1 MQNFVLSFLVLLN
14 HNKLEHDELMVLK
27 EGLDKLE
34 LDEDKLLF
42 IDEAKAMI
50 DKGVDTPEKVIELRE
65 TIGKIRWISFTPDES
80 KAMEILYQQL
90 YNKLLEEKIDK
101 DIKKYNG
108 FSGKNP
114 MDGVNY
120 DEINKTYSFRHGK
133 QASQNKN
140 KNLVCEQALLYLKD
154 KFPHGAGKFVFFKIR
169 QNFEYH
175 NKNFVIYMDS
185 NDAYFD
191 IRHVI
196 QVLELSEKNKIDEKY
211 KEYST
216 QIIGYCP
223 IMNKFGGY
231 FIREFIT
238 EETMFNIILSSNSA
252 LSKAFK
258 KNVSK
263 ILVQLRQEGLLLLT
277 NNNMSIE
284 VAPSSQLANPST
296 QLVKKKRIIKDIAGC
311 LPEIVNEAF
320 STAVMKIS
328 CVYLFTVG
336 LVANIRDGM
345 NIPVDYPDESYL
357 IKYGMTEDLERRM
370 GEHEKTYN
378 AIEGSNLRLKYQS
391 WINEEYISKAEVE
404 IKEKLKLMKIDFK
417 YGDMVE
423 LAIVTPIQ
431 LKELG
436 IFYEKLFASYG
447 GSLKSIIAKYE
458 TELMKERHEKELL
471 ISRHETELQKK
482 EVELQKKETELLKKE
497 LELYKQS
504 AEKDKEIQDL
514 KKNQKR
520 SLFGRKT

>member
-1 MQNFVLSFLVLLN
+1 
-14 HNKLEHDELMVLK
+14 
-27 EGLDKLE
+27 
-34 LDEDKLLF
+34 
-42 IDEAKAMI
+42 
-50 DKGVDTPEKVIELRE
+50 
-65 TIGKIRWISFTPDES
+65 
-80 KAMEILYQQL
+80 
-90 YNKLLEEKIDK
+90 
-101 DIKKYNG
+101 
-108 FSGKNP
+108 
-114 MDGVNY
+114 
-120 DEINKTYSFRHGK
+120 
-133 QASQNKN
+133 
-140 KNLVCEQALLYLKD
+140 
-154 KFPHGAGKFVFFKIR
+154 
-169 QNFEYH
+169 
-175 NKNFVIYMDS
+175 MDS

-191 IRHVI
+191 IRHII
-196 QVLELSEKNKIDEKY
+196 QSLELSDNKVDDKY

-238 EETMFNIILSSNSA
+238 EETMYNIILSSNSA

-284 VAPSSQLANPST
+284 VAPSSQLVNPSTQLVNPSTQLANPST
-296 QLVKKKRIIKDIAGC
+296 QLVKKKKIIKDIAGC

-345 NIPVDYPDESYL
+345 NIPVDYPDNSYL

-370 GEHEKTYN
+370 SEHEKTYN

-423 LAIVTPIQ
+423 LAIVTPTQ

-482 EVELQKKETELLKKE
+482 EVELLKKE
-497 LELYKQS
+497 LELYKQAS
-504 AEKDKEIQDL
+504 EKDKEIQEL
-514 KKNQKR
+514 KNHPKR
-520 SLFGRKT
+520 SLFGRKK